1 MSEQPYGVL
10 NAGEWSLRCR
20 ACAWRGVPRQADP
33 RVFRTSLREAEAEWR
48 AHSCMQA
55 QGAPAHRLAGV
66 GPVPLSILEV
76 A

>member
-1 MSEQPYGVL
+1 MSKPYGVL
-10 NAGEWSLRCR
+10 NAGEWRLRCR
-20 ACAWRGVPRQADP
+20 ACAWRGLSYPAVPPAMK
-33 RVFRTSLREAEAEWR
+33 TTLREAEAEWR

-55 QGAPAHRLAGV
+55 QGAPAGRLLGV